1 LSVLATPD
9 PRDAVAL
16 TPEWRDDARR
26 QLDRFR
32 QAGRDVILGEPRY
45 ADIDL
50 DVTVCVE
57 RSSYRGEVTRRVLHA
72 LLGDPQRP
80 STPYFFDPDQFVF
93 GAPLNRAALEAAVQ
107 AVPGVR
113 AVEAVSYRRRGRFDW
128 RPLPAVVVVA
138 PDELVRVVNDTA
150 HPERG
155 TVRILTRGGA

>member
-1 LSVLATPD
+1 MTP
-9 PRDAVAL
+9 A
-16 TPEWRDDARR
+16 WRDDARR

-50 DVTVCVE
+50 DLTVCVE
-57 RSSYRGEVTRRVLHA
+57 RTSFRGEVTRRVLHA
-72 LLGDPQRP
+72 LLGDPLRP
-80 STPYFFDPDQFVF
+80 SAPYFFDPDRFVF
-93 GAPLNRAALEAAVQ
+93 GTPLNRAALEAAVQ

-113 AVEAVSYRRRGRFDW
+113 AVEAVTYRRRGRFDW

-150 HPERG
+150 HAERG